1 MVVPNFW
8 SSRTGESE
16 DMQHQANAE
25 KSSPKKGGKAV
36 KKLGDSSLGD
46 YLNASQDELTVKE
59 IITILAFK
67 K

>member
-1 MVVPNFW
+1 
-8 SSRTGESE
+8 
-16 DMQHQANAE
+16 MQHQANAE

-59 IITILAFK
+59 IITILAVK

>member
-1 MVVPNFW
+1 
-8 SSRTGESE
+8 
-16 DMQHQANAE
+16 MQHQANAE

-46 YLNASQDELTVKE
+46 CLNASQDELTVKE